1 LIFCFFLIKQKE
13 KDYYLCQMKKIT
25 LLLLTTVLLLSAKMN
40 AQTDGKL
47 TYSVESGITTADGEH
62 SPLWLN
68 ANKQGLSSISKDNGY
83 LAAGVFRSLEKEK
96 IFTYGYGLELAV
108 THHFTSDFMI
118 QQAYLDL
125 KYRKLG
131 LSIGSKERNGEFVN
145 QQLSSG
151 GLTLSGNAR
160 PVPQVWAG
168 LPDYITVPG
177 THQWLSV
184 RGHVAYGW
192 FTDGN
197 LQENFAGATGKYV
210 KGTLYHSKAIYVKL
224 EKEEVLPLRF
234 EIGLEME
241 AQFGGTQYNNGK
253 VFKMPARLN
262 DYFKVLVPMSGDGET
277 PRGDQTNIEGN
288 MLGSWHFSLNYH
300 LQNWNLR
307 AYYEHHYNDHSMLVM
322 EYPWKDGMY
331 GLEITPPANPFVSG
345 VVYEYIY
352 SKDQSGPVYWDHTPI
367 LPEQISARD
376 NYYNHYFYSGWQHWG
391 MAMGNPLFMSP
402 IYNKDGSLSLK
413 SSRIIAHHLGISGN
427 PAKGIGYRV
436 LLSHTD
442 NWGTYDKPFKEI
454 ERNTSALVELTYSP
468 HQLPGWS
475 FTASGALDRGDLLG
489 DNTGTMVTIRK
500 TGLLTK

>member
-1 LIFCFFLIKQKE
+1 
-13 KDYYLCQMKKIT
+13 MKRKT
-25 LLLLTTVLLLSAKMN
+25 LLILITAFLLSTEMN

-47 TYSVESGITTADGEH
+47 TYSVESGITTANGDH

-68 ANKQGLSSISKDNGY
+68 ANKQGISSISKDNGY
-83 LAAGVFRSLEKEK
+83 LTAGVFRSLEKEK
-96 IFTYGYGLELAV
+96 IFSYGYGLELAGAYN
-108 THHFTSDFMI
+108 FTSKFII

-125 KYRKLG
+125 KYRKIG

-168 LPDYITVPG
+168 LPDYVTVPG
-177 THQWLSV
+177 TRKWLSF

-192 FTDGN
+192 FTDGSW
-197 LQENFAGATGKYV
+197 QENFAGATGKYV
-210 KGTLYHSKAIYVKL
+210 KGMLFHSKALYLKL
-224 EKEEVLPLRF
+224 EKEDVLPLRF
-234 EIGLEME
+234 EMGLEME
-241 AQFGGTQYNNGK
+241 DQFGGTQHNNGNII
-253 VFKMPARLN
+253 KMPSGIK
-262 DYFKVLVPMSGDGET
+262 DYLKALVPMSGGNDTPGGE
-277 PRGDQTNIEGN
+277 QLNIEGN

-300 LQNWNLR
+300 LHDWNLR

-352 SKDQSGPVYWDHTPI
+352 SKDQSGPVYWDHTKV

-376 NYYNHYFYSGWQHWG
+376 NYYNHYFYTGWQHWG

-402 IYNKDGSLSLK
+402 IYNKDGSLSFK
-413 SSRIIAHHLGISGN
+413 SNRITAHHLGISGC
-427 PAKGIGYRV
+427 PTQELKYRV
-436 LLSHTD
+436 LLSHSD

-454 ERNTSALVELTYSP
+454 MKNTSSLVELTYSP
-468 HQLPGWS
+468 RKLTGWS
-475 FTASGALDRGDLLG
+475 FTASAATDRGDMLG
-489 DNTGTMVTIRK
+489 DNTGGMITIRK
-500 TGLLTK
+500 TGLLSK